1 VRVELRAV
9 AIVLAAGKSSRMGS
23 NKLLLPF
30 DGRTVLET
38 TLEAL
43 RGFETVVVTGNRPEE
58 LEGILSR
65 YNVEVVHNPRH
76 EEGMTTSFQAG
87 LRAADA
93 DAVFLVLGDQ
103 VGLDRGMLSTMI
115 QVFAEDD
122 DAVMVSPRYGE
133 RRGHPVLFRR
143 SLFREI
149 LSLRPGESL
158 KDVVTRHKAGHRYV
172 EGDVWTVIDMD
183 TPEEYEAARKL
194 WSLMG
199 RG

>member
-1 VRVELRAV
+1 MNASAV
-9 AIVLAAGKSSRMGS
+9 VLAAGKSSRMGS

-38 TLEAL
+38 TLDAL
-43 RGFETVVVTGNRPEE
+43 KGVSTVVVTGHNPHE
-58 LEGILSR
+58 LEALLSKHH
-65 YNVEVVHNPRH
+65 VKVVYNPRY
-76 EEGMTTSFQAG
+76 EEGMATSFQAG
-87 LRAADA
+87 LMAVDA
-93 DAVFLVLGDQ
+93 DAAFLVLGDQ
-103 VGLDRGMLSTMI
+103 VGLTRGLLSAMV
-115 QVFAEDD
+115 QVIADDED
-122 DAVMVSPRYGE
+122 AQIVSPRYGE

-143 SLFREI
+143 SLFGEI
-149 LSLRPGESL
+149 LSLGPGESL
-158 KDVVTRHKAGHRYV
+158 RDVVARHEDGHRYV

>member
-1 VRVELRAV
+1 MRTV

-30 DGRTVLET
+30 NGRTVLEN
-38 TLEAL
+38 TLDAL
-43 RGFETVVVTGNRPEE
+43 KGVTTVVVTGHNQEE
-58 LEGILSR
+58 LEEVLSG
-65 YNVEVVHNPRH
+65 YSVEVVYNPRH

-87 LRAADA
+87 LRALDA

-103 VGLDRGMLSTMI
+103 VGLDRRMLSAMV
-115 QVFAEDD
+115 QVMMEDE
-122 DAVMVSPRYGE
+122 DAVMVSLRYGE

-143 SLFREI
+143 SLFYEI
-149 LSLRPGESL
+149 LRLKPGESL
-158 KDVVTRHKAGHRYV
+158 RDVVTRHEEGHRYV

-194 WSLMG
+194 WSLTG

>member
-1 VRVELRAV
+1 MRAV

-30 DGRTVLET
+30 NGRTVLET
-38 TLEAL
+38 TLDVL
-43 RGFETVVVTGNRPEE
+43 KDVTTVVVTGHRPEE
-58 LEGILSR
+58 LEVVLSMYPVR
-65 YNVEVVHNPRH
+65 VVHNPRH

-87 LRAADA
+87 LRSVDAEAA
-93 DAVFLVLGDQ
+93 FLVLGDQ
-103 VGLDRGMLSTMI
+103 VGLTKSLLSTMV
-115 QVFAEDD
+115 QVMTDDED
-122 DAVMVSPRYGE
+122 VLIVSPRYGE
-133 RRGHPVLFRR
+133 ARGHPVLFRR
-143 SLFREI
+143 SLFGEV
-149 LSLRPGESL
+149 LSLESGESL
-158 KDVVTRHKAGHRYV
+158 RDVVARHEDSHRYV

>member
-1 VRVELRAV
+1 MDASAV
-9 AIVLAAGKSSRMGS
+9 VLAAGRSSRMGS

-38 TLEAL
+38 TLDAL
-43 RGFETVVVTGNRPEE
+43 RGIDTVVVTGHKPEE
-58 LEGILSR
+58 LEGVLSR
-65 YNVEVVHNPRH
+65 YKVKVVHNPRY

-87 LRAADA
+87 LRAVDA
-93 DAVFLVLGDQ
+93 DAAFLVLGDQ
-103 VGLDRGMLSTMI
+103 VGLTRCLLSAMV
-115 QVFAEDD
+115 QAMVDGG
-122 DAVMVSPRYGE
+122 DAQIVSPRYGE

-143 SLFREI
+143 SLFGEI
-149 LSLRPGESL
+149 LSLGPGESL
-158 KDVVTRHKAGHRYV
+158 RDVVARHEDGHRYV

-183 TPEEYEAARKL
+183 TPEEYEAAKKL